1 MIPASLQEGLR
12 VLIREAST
20 SLPSDVE
27 AALAAALSR
36 EGSEGARSVLDTIG
50 ENIREARRG
59 GTPICQDTGF
69 PSFFFH
75 SPVGTSM
82 HALRAATEEAL
93 VWATAEGLLRPNA
106 VDPVTGTNSGNNV
119 GIGAPGIY
127 WEEHDGNNFVVDLL
141 LKGGGSENV
150 SSQCKLPDASIGA
163 GRDLDGVR
171 RAILRMVHEAQG
183 FGCAPGIL
191 GIGIGGDRAGS
202 MALAKKQLLRP
213 VDSTNR
219 DPRLA
224 ALEET
229 LLEQANRLGIGAM
242 GFGGDITV
250 LGVGAGMAH
259 RHPACY
265 FVSLAYSCWALRR
278 KRLVLPAGG
287 AFRIEEVN

>member
-1 MIPASLQEGLR
+1 MIPASLPEGLR
-12 VLIREAST
+12 ALIREAST

-27 AALAAALSR
+27 AALTAALSR
-36 EGSEGARSVLDTIG
+36 EGSEGARAVLDTIG

-59 GTPICQDTGF
+59 GAPICQDTGF
-69 PSFFFH
+69 PSFFFRFPAGA
-75 SPVGTSM
+75 SLR
-82 HALRAATEEAL
+82 ALRAAAEEAL
-93 VWATAEGLLRPNA
+93 SWATGEGLLRPNA

-119 GIGAPGIY
+119 GIGAPGLY
-127 WEEHDGNNFVVDLL
+127 WEEHDSDDLVVDLL

-150 SSQCKLPDASIGA
+150 SAQCKLPDASIRA

-202 MALAKKQLLRP
+202 MALAKRQLLRP
-213 VDSTNR
+213 VGSINQ
-219 DPRLA
+219 DPQLA

-229 LLEQANRLGIGAM
+229 LLEQANSLGIGAM
-242 GFGGDITV
+242 GFGGDTTV

-259 RHPACY
+259 RHPASF
-265 FVSLAYSCWALRR
+265 FVSLAYGCWAMRR

-287 AFRIEEVN
+287 AFRVEEVN